1 MQILYYFPVA
11 IAIFVIVITDIE
23 VGKELNFGKENDIQ
37 KAKDYTWCICNL
49 ILNEIWRSQN
59 SKYFPTKAKA
69 PLKYQVMLQIY
80 YRNRPTLA
88 VSRMKF

>member
-1 MQILYYFPVA
+1 MQILYYFHVA

-37 KAKDYTWCICNL
+37 KAREHTLCICNL
-49 ILNEIWRSQN
+49 VLSKILRSQN

-69 PLKYQVMLQIY
+69 PPKLSDASNL
-80 YRNRPTLA
+80 L
-88 VSRMKF
+88 